1 MMFNTWVVL
10 PQYVSRNQEA
20 VFSIGVIGT
29 PGCGKTTLCE
39 QLPFPVI
46 SLTHLAQQSDN
57 LGKIEPDG
65 SRAMDVEKMA
75 AEFVQPSETTLYDG
89 HLAHYMPVDAL
100 IILRC
105 PPSQLQTRLELRG
118 YNSEKVKANVEVEM
132 LGGPWN
138 DLIDDERPKFE
149 GLDGVLDWIYANC
162 PAQATPENAI
172 DWLGQP

>member
-10 PQYVSRNQEA
+10 PQYVSRNQKA

-29 PGCGKTTLCE
+29 PGCGKTTLCD

-46 SLTHLAQQSDN
+46 SLTDLAQESGN
-57 LGKIEPDG
+57 LGDQDSDG
-65 SRAMDVEKMA
+65 SRPMDVEKMA
-75 AEFVQPSETTLYDG
+75 AEFIQPSVLTLYDS
-89 HLAHYMPVDAL
+89 HLAHHMPVDAL

-105 PPSQLQTRLELRG
+105 DPGVLRNRLKQRG
-118 YNSEKVKANVEVEM
+118 YSTEKIQANVEVEM

-149 GLDGVLDWIYANC
+149 GFDGVLAWIEAGC
-162 PAQATPENAI
+162 PPCTTPENAI